1 MKRIIFLVSFMFIL
15 LPINALAT
23 SGSLKKDSIKEC
35 EGTLY
40 GTHGSDNHYHIAIKS
55 ENGSY
60 VASGEAIYTD
70 PCPIKQ
76 DDNEDD
82 NTDNKDDDLISDSS
96 LKEIKINGDSIN
108 ISDTMEYTTTS
119 DVANLEVKANSES
132 AKVEY
137 ENITNLNM
145 GNNIVNI
152 KVTNGNSNTKYV
164 LIIVREKS
172 LSDNKNIVIKIDG
185 EEVNFDNYKYNIEV
199 KNDVKS
205 LNIDYILED
214 KNAHVDILDNE
225 NFVVGKNDVKIIVTA
240 EDGSSLEYTIRVT
253 KLDLINSIIKI
264 ILGSSIV
271 VSIIAIFKK
280 IFKH

>member
-1 MKRIIFLVSFMFIL
+1 
-15 LPINALAT
+15 
-23 SGSLKKDSIKEC
+23 
-35 EGTLY
+35 
-40 GTHGSDNHYHIAIKS
+40 
-55 ENGSY
+55 
-60 VASGEAIYTD
+60 
-70 PCPIKQ
+70 
-76 DDNEDD
+76 
-82 NTDNKDDDLISDSS
+82 
-96 LKEIKINGDSIN
+96 
-108 ISDTMEYTTTS
+108 MEYTTTS

>member
-1 MKRIIFLVSFMFIL
+1 MKRIIFLVSFMFII

-76 DDNEDD
+76 DDN
-82 NTDNKDDDLISDSS
+82 TDNKDDDLISDSS

-119 DVANLEVKANSES
+119 DVAKINNWKADYYPFDTLNVSN
-132 AKVEY
+132 EY
-137 ENITNLNM
+137 QE
-145 GNNIVNI
+145 GNNIASGTTI
-152 KVTNGNSNTKYV
+152 KKKFRTWRWQIPRN
-164 LIIVREKS
+164 
-172 LSDNKNIVIKIDG
+172 NK
-185 EEVNFDNYKYNIEV
+185 
-199 KNDVKS
+199 KN
-205 LNIDYILED
+205 
-214 KNAHVDILDNE
+214 
-225 NFVVGKNDVKIIVTA
+225 
-240 EDGSSLEYTIRVT
+240 EDGIITNRDRIRNMWA
-253 KLDLINSIIKI
+253 KIRLSKNYNSPLSIYDINVAYYS
-264 ILGSSIV
+264 
-271 VSIIAIFKK
+271 
-280 IFKH
+280 

>member
-1 MKRIIFLVSFMFIL
+1 
-15 LPINALAT
+15 
-23 SGSLKKDSIKEC
+23 
-35 EGTLY
+35 
-40 GTHGSDNHYHIAIKS
+40 
-55 ENGSY
+55 
-60 VASGEAIYTD
+60 
-70 PCPIKQ
+70 
-76 DDNEDD
+76 
-82 NTDNKDDDLISDSS
+82 
-96 LKEIKINGDSIN
+96 
-108 ISDTMEYTTTS
+108 MEYTTTS
-119 DVANLEVKANSES
+119 DVVNLEIKANSES

-137 ENITNLNM
+137 ENITNLSM

-152 KVTNGNSNTKYV
+152 KVTNDNSNTKYV

-199 KNDVKS
+199 KNDVKY

-264 ILGSSIV
+264 VLGSSIV
-271 VSIIAIFKK
+271 VSIIALFKK

>member
-1 MKRIIFLVSFMFIL
+1 
-15 LPINALAT
+15 
-23 SGSLKKDSIKEC
+23 
-35 EGTLY
+35 
-40 GTHGSDNHYHIAIKS
+40 
-55 ENGSY
+55 
-60 VASGEAIYTD
+60 
-70 PCPIKQ
+70 
-76 DDNEDD
+76 
-82 NTDNKDDDLISDSS
+82 
-96 LKEIKINGDSIN
+96 
-108 ISDTMEYTTTS
+108 MEYTTTS

-145 GNNIVNI
+145 GNNIINI

-264 ILGSSIV
+264 VLGSSIV

>member
-1 MKRIIFLVSFMFIL
+1 MKKIIFLISSIFIL

-40 GTHGSDNHYHIAIKS
+40 GTHGSDNHYHVAIKG
-55 ENGSY
+55 ENGGY
-60 VASGEAIYTD
+60 VAKGDAIYTD
-70 PCPIKQ
+70 PCPIKLGNNN
-76 DDNEDD
+76 DNEDD
-82 NTDNKDDDLISDSS
+82 ALISDSS
-96 LKEIKINGDSIN
+96 LKEIIINGDSIN
-108 ISDTMEYTTTS
+108 ISDTMQYITTS
-119 DVANLEVKANSES
+119 SSVNLEVKANSES
-132 AKVEY
+132 SKVEY
-137 ENITNLNM
+137 ENITNLNI
-145 GNNIVNI
+145 GNNIINI

-164 LIIVREKS
+164 LIIVREKA

-185 EEVNFDNYKYNIEV
+185 KEVSFENYKYSIEV

-205 LNIDYILED
+205 LNIDYTLED

-240 EDGSSLEYTIRVT
+240 EDGSSLEYIVKVT

-264 ILGSSIV
+264 VLGSSVV
-271 VSIIAIFKK
+271 VSVIAIFRK

>member
-1 MKRIIFLVSFMFIL
+1 
-15 LPINALAT
+15 
-23 SGSLKKDSIKEC
+23 
-35 EGTLY
+35 
-40 GTHGSDNHYHIAIKS
+40 
-55 ENGSY
+55 
-60 VASGEAIYTD
+60 
-70 PCPIKQ
+70 
-76 DDNEDD
+76 
-82 NTDNKDDDLISDSS
+82 
-96 LKEIKINGDSIN
+96 
-108 ISDTMEYTTTS
+108 
-119 DVANLEVKANSES
+119 
-132 AKVEY
+132 
-137 ENITNLNM
+137 M

-172 LSDNKNIVIKIDG
+172 LSNNKNIVIKIDG

-264 ILGSSIV
+264 VLGSSII

>member
-1 MKRIIFLVSFMFIL
+1 MKKIIFLISFIFIL

-40 GTHGSDNHYHIAIKS
+40 GTHGSDNHYHIAVKG
-55 ENGSY
+55 ENGGY
-60 VASGEAIYTD
+60 VAKGDAIYTD
-70 PCPIKQ
+70 PCPIKLENNI
-76 DDNEDD
+76 DNEDD
-82 NTDNKDDDLISDSS
+82 ALISDSS

-119 DVANLEVKANSES
+119 DSVNLEVKANSES

-137 ENITNLNM
+137 ENITNLSM

-152 KVTNGNSNTKYV
+152 KVTNGDSNTKYV

-185 EEVNFDNYKYNIEV
+185 EEVSFNNYKYNMEV

-205 LNIDYILED
+205 LNIDYVLED

-225 NFVVGKNDVKIIVTA
+225 NFVVGKNDVKIVVTA
-240 EDGSSLEYTIRVT
+240 EDGSSLEYIVRVT

-264 ILGSSIV
+264 VLGSSIV
-271 VSIIAIFKK
+271 VSVIAIFKK
-280 IFKH
+280 IFVH

>member
-1 MKRIIFLVSFMFIL
+1 M
-15 LPINALAT
+15 
-23 SGSLKKDSIKEC
+23 
-35 EGTLY
+35 
-40 GTHGSDNHYHIAIKS
+40 
-55 ENGSY
+55 
-60 VASGEAIYTD
+60 
-70 PCPIKQ
+70 
-76 DDNEDD
+76 
-82 NTDNKDDDLISDSS
+82 ISDSS

-172 LSDNKNIVIKIDG
+172 LSNNKNIVIKIDG

-264 ILGSSIV
+264 VLGSSII

>member
-1 MKRIIFLVSFMFIL
+1 MKRIIFVVCFMFIL

-70 PCPIKQ
+70 PCHIKQ
-76 DDNEDD
+76 DY
-82 NTDNKDDDLISDSS
+82 NTDNKDDDLITDSS

-119 DVANLEVKANSES
+119 DVVNLEVKANSES

-152 KVTNGNSNTKYV
+152 KVTNVNSNTKYV

-172 LSDNKNIVIKIDG
+172 LSNNKNIVIKIDG

-264 ILGSSIV
+264 VLGSSII